1 MYFKVSRD
9 PIYTEI
15 YLYPLE
21 ILFMDTRPVQR
32 LKFLSQLAGAES
44 VYPGATHTRLSH
56 SMGTMHIA
64 GMYATHLF
72 PGDPGKGRI
81 LRLAGLLH
89 DIGHGPYS
97 HQFDDV
103 VYAKAGFKHG
113 HDTYRKRI
121 LLEYYP
127 NILQEHYEN
136 IKDEKL
142 REAIDAE
149 LKTITGE
156 KTEFIEAIRILL
168 EKINEVFEGESEGS
182 LDFNI
187 IQGPLGAD
195 RMDFVLRDSYFAGT
209 RYFGTGSPERIIRGA
224 MIVEGNKLA
233 YSLKVIDDI
242 YTTLFS
248 RFMMYKNVYFH
259 KTARAADLMIQ
270 DILRFS
276 YNPLNLPG
284 RLEQVSDFL
293 QLTDTMLLDEIEIRF
308 NDLIKKLATKI
319 KDNEDHVRKLLL
331 SGEMNSELSP
341 DEKDLLMA
349 YMNVERFRERD
360 LWKLIMEISFSTT
373 GVDPSVVS
381 GSVAQD
387 ALSKMKQKLKDAKE
401 KAEDADKKILH
412 ELLTD
417 FDRLFRI
424 DTPYKLSLAHPDEFL
439 SSNVYLFDDKQEDI
453 LSFEH
458 FEKRY
463 PAYHLISNNLI
474 QIVRIYCVKDI
485 RWLLRRYQIIPEV
498 SRISI
503 TTRW

>member
-21 ILFMDTRPVQR
+21 ILFMDTKPVQR
-32 LKFLSQLAGAES
+32 LRFLSQLAGAET
-44 VYPGATHTRLSH
+44 VYPGASHTRLSH

-64 GMYATHLF
+64 GMYARHLF
-72 PGDPGKGRI
+72 PDNLEKERI

-97 HQFDDV
+97 HQFDDAV
-103 VYAKAGFKHG
+103 FSKAGFEHG

-127 NILQEHYEN
+127 DILQKHYEN

-142 REAIDAE
+142 KAAINTELEAI
-149 LKTITGE
+149 IGE
-156 KTEFIEAIRILL
+156 KVEFSEAVEELL
-168 EKINEVFEGESEGS
+168 ERINEVFEGELEGS

-195 RMDFVLRDSYFAGT
+195 RLDFVLRDSYFAGT

-224 MIVEGNKLA
+224 MVIDKNKLA

-276 YNPLNLPG
+276 YNPLNLPE
-284 RLEQVSDFL
+284 RLEKIVDFL
-293 QLTDTMLLDEIEIRF
+293 QLTDNMLLDEVELRF
-308 NDLIKKLATKI
+308 NELIKKLAAKM
-319 KDNEDHVRKLLL
+319 KDNERKVKNHLL
-331 SGEMNSELSP
+331 SRELDSELAP
-341 DEKDLLMA
+341 NEKELLQA
-349 YMNVERFRERD
+349 YINVERFRERN

-387 ALSKMKQKLKDAKE
+387 ALSKMKLKLEEARE
-401 KAEDADKKILH
+401 KAENADKKILL

-417 FDRLFRI
+417 FDDLFRI

-439 SSNVYLFDDKQEDI
+439 SSNVYLFDDKLGDI
-453 LSFEH
+453 LNFEQ

-485 RWLLRRYQIIPEV
+485 RWLLRKYEIVPEV
-498 SRISI
+498 SRIDI